1 MALIP
6 FHPYKWAKITPSETK
21 PCGDKCKFWYGVSA
35 VDIKSHKYRM
45 KLWQVS
51 ERAGVF
57 LNLLTL
63 DQRVAVKKKTL
74 SSVI

>member
-1 MALIP
+1 MP

-45 KLWQVS
+45 KLWQVL
-51 ERAGVF
+51 VF

-63 DQRVAVKKKTL
+63 DQRVALTKKNKKPKTVPL
-74 SSVI
+74 